1 MNTVYQLII
10 SYGEWDSADERIVY
24 ADIDI
29 EEVRAIRNEI
39 KRRAGEIAVTNMREG
54 TYNFEDLYGWVALQ
68 MENGVYAR
76 IDSLPL
82 GGNANTLYVERV
94 EGESWH
100 LDMFVDMSEEPW
112 QPADEMSRYETMA
125 EPWEQRF
132 LG

>member
-1 MNTVYQLII
+1 MNMVYQLVIA
-10 SYGEWDSADERIVY
+10 YGEWDSADERVVY
-24 ADIDI
+24 ADSNI
-29 EEVRAIRNEI
+29 EEVRAIRDEI
-39 KRRAGEIAVTNMREG
+39 KRRATEIAVTNMREG

-68 MENGVYAR
+68 MEDGVYVR

-82 GGNANTLYVERV
+82 GGSAGTLYVERM

-100 LDMFVDMSEEPW
+100 MEMFVNMSEEPW
-112 QPADEMSRYETMA
+112 QPTDEMSRYETMA